1 MMITG
6 VAVVKNLSELRVVA
20 KVAMWF
26 LPAIIA
32 SVLRH
37 RNLGYIWLIDLL
49 VGWIAIGWV
58 SVLAWLLLPEKEKA
72 RRVSFSTQP
81 QSNGLNIPQIMNK
94 SKKLVRYFAV
104 YGELSTPWMMT
115 VKEAEKQFKLDV
127 DFVNRMIEISETP
140 ADKAWWETKFPR
152 IEYVE

>member
-1 MMITG
+1 
-6 VAVVKNLSELRVVA
+6 
-20 KVAMWF
+20 
-26 LPAIIA
+26 
-32 SVLRH
+32 
-37 RNLGYIWLIDLL
+37 
-49 VGWIAIGWV
+49 
-58 SVLAWLLLPEKEKA
+58 
-72 RRVSFSTQP
+72 
-81 QSNGLNIPQIMNK
+81 MNE

-127 DFVNRMIEISETP
+127 DFVKSMIEISETP